1 MTTEASVDHDMYE
14 HIQVEDHDGE
24 VRVITLNRPEKFNSW
39 NSKMRGEMRDAV
51 EAVSMDPAIRVLVF
65 TGAGRAFSAG
75 EDVSEMGDL
84 TQLGTRGFRA
94 VARSIHSVFDLIE
107 SIEVPVIAAVN
118 GVAAGGGFELALS
131 CDFRVVAPEGRFVMP
146 EGKVGLIPGSGGC
159 SRLVSYVGLGRA
171 KELVMLGRPIAA
183 ADAVSMGLA
192 TSLAEPGGA
201 VDAALALAHE
211 MTALAPLALGM
222 AKLVLNTCTDVD
234 HETGRRLERLGQSVL
249 KTTADHAEG
258 AAAFLQRRPPQWQAR

>member
-1 MTTEASVDHDMYE
+1 MSQTYE
-14 HIQVEDHDGE
+14 HLAVDDRDGG
-24 VRVITLNRPEKFNSW
+24 VRVVTLNRPEKFNSW

-51 EAVSMDPAIRVLVF
+51 EAVALDASVRVLVF

-94 VARSIHSVFDLIE
+94 VARGIHSVFDLVE

-131 CDFRVVAPEGRFVMP
+131 CDFRVVAPEARFVMP
-146 EGKVGLIPGSGGC
+146 EAKVGLIPGSGGC

-171 KELVMLGRPIAA
+171 KELVMLGRPVGAH
-183 ADAVSMGLA
+183 DALALGLA
-192 TSLAEPGGA
+192 TAVSEPGGA
-201 VDAALALAHE
+201 VEAAVELARE
-211 MTALAPLALGM
+211 MAAFAPLALGM

-249 KTTADHAEG
+249 KTTTDHAEG
-258 AAAFLQRRPPQWQAR
+258 AAAFLARRPPEWQGR